1 MTALVNTSDLWQS
14 CQMVGPSTGPCR
26 MTSGPARKRSPRPLG
41 ETTSKAG
48 TGEPVAQAR
57 TRKGAGFF
65 VCVSLTK
72 AQSLTRSQNSNKTK
86 ISSNKIASVSR

>member
-41 ETTSKAG
+41 ETTSKVG

-72 AQSLTRSQNSNKTK
+72 AQSLTRSQTLTK
-86 ISSNKIASVSR
+86 PKSAPIK